1 MALKLM
7 YITNNPDVARIA
19 EEAGVDRIFVD
30 MEYIGKADRQ
40 GGMDTVQS
48 RHTAED
54 VRRLRPVVKNAQ
66 LMVRINPIHSG
77 TAEYN
82 SSREEIEAVIEAG
95 ADVIMLPYFK
105 TAEEVKRFVEIVGGR
120 AKTFPL
126 VETPEAVAAI
136 DEILAVPG
144 IDEIHVG
151 LNDLSLG
158 LGRKFMFELLS
169 DGTIDAL
176 AEKFKAA
183 GISFGFGGIAS
194 LGRGILPSEYVVRE
208 HYRLGSTATILSRSF
223 CNVHKIQ
230 DLRLIRRIFRD
241 GVAQI
246 RDLEAECA
254 EYAADS
260 DYFAENARIVAQKV
274 RRICDGL
281 VEVR

>member
-30 MEYIGKADRQ
+30 MEYIGKTDRQ

-48 RHTAED
+48 HHTAED
-54 VRRLRPVVKNAQ
+54 VRRLRPVVKKSQ
-66 LMVRINPIHSG
+66 LMVRINPMHSG
-77 TAEYN
+77 TAEY
-82 SSREEIEAVIEAG
+82 SSSKEEIEAVIEAG

-105 TAEEVKRFVEIVGGR
+105 TVEEVKLFVELVAGR

-126 VETPEAVAAI
+126 VETPEAVAAV

-169 DGTIDAL
+169 DGTIEEL
-176 AEKFKAA
+176 SKKFKAA
-183 GISFGFGGIAS
+183 GIPFGFGGIAS

-260 DYFAENARIVAQKV
+260 EYFAENARIVAQKV

>member
-30 MEYIGKADRQ
+30 MEYIGKSDRQ

-54 VRRLRPVVKNAQ
+54 VRRLRPVVKKAQ

-105 TAEEVKRFVEIVGGR
+105 TVEEVKRFVELVAGR

-158 LGRKFMFELLS
+158 LGRTFMFELLS
-169 DGTIDAL
+169 DGTIGAL

-183 GISFGFGGIAS
+183 GIPFGFGGIAS

-260 DYFAENARIVAQKV
+260 DYFAENARTVAQKV

>member
-7 YITNNPDVARIA
+7 YITNDPDVARIA
-19 EEAGVDRIFVD
+19 EDAGVDRIFVD

-48 RHTAED
+48 RHTVED
-54 VRRLRPVVKNAQ
+54 IRRLRPVVKKAQ
-66 LMVRINPIHSG
+66 LMVRINPMHSG
-77 TAEYN
+77 TAEY
-82 SSREEIEAVIEAG
+82 SSSKEEIEAVIEAG

-105 TAEEVKRFVEIVGGR
+105 TVEEVKLFVEIVGGR

-136 DEILAVPG
+136 DEILALPG

-158 LGRKFMFELLS
+158 LGRTFMFELLS

-183 GISFGFGGIAS
+183 GIPFGFGGIAS

-254 EYAADS
+254 GYAADS

>member
-48 RHTAED
+48 CHTVED
-54 VRRLRPVVKNAQ
+54 VRRLRPVVKKAQ
-66 LMVRINPIHSG
+66 LMVRINPMHSG

-105 TAEEVKRFVEIVGGR
+105 TVEEVKLFVELVAGR

-158 LGRKFMFELLS
+158 LGRTFMFELLS

-183 GISFGFGGIAS
+183 GIPFGFGGIAS

-260 DYFAENARIVAQKV
+260 DYFAENARTVAQKV

>member
-54 VRRLRPVVKNAQ
+54 VRRLRPVVKKAQ
-66 LMVRINPIHSG
+66 LMVRINPMHSG
-77 TAEYN
+77 TAEY
-82 SSREEIEAVIEAG
+82 SSSKEEIDAVIEAG

-105 TAEEVKRFVEIVGGR
+105 TVEEVKLFVELVAGR

-158 LGRKFMFELLS
+158 LGRTFMFELLA

-183 GISFGFGGIAS
+183 GIPFGFGGIAS

-260 DYFAENARIVAQKV
+260 DYFAENARTVAQKV

>member
-30 MEYIGKADRQ
+30 MEYIGKTDRQ

-48 RHTAED
+48 HHTAED
-54 VRRLRPVVKNAQ
+54 VRRLRPVVKKAQ
-66 LMVRINPIHSG
+66 LMVRINPMHSG

-105 TAEEVKRFVEIVGGR
+105 TVEEVKRFVELVAGR

-136 DEILAVPG
+136 DEILEIPG

-169 DGTIDAL
+169 DGTIEEL
-176 AEKFKAA
+176 SKKFKAT
-183 GISFGFGGIAS
+183 GIPFGFGGIAS